1 MLVLANWL
9 TSLLTVGFVLV
20 AMFMILAVLIQ
31 KPKGGGLAGAFGGGG
46 GSQQAMFGAKVG
58 DVLTYV
64 TIAAFVLFIGLAIA
78 LVFSTR
84 YEAQKAETEPA
95 TPPVE
100 ITAPT
105 PAPGSNETPA
115 PSKPGQSESV
125 PGASAAP
132 GIPAPS
138 SPETQN
144 SKPETPAPTA
154 PVTPAEG
161 GH

>member
-9 TSLLTVGFVLV
+9 TSLLTMGFVLV
-20 AMFMILAVLIQ
+20 ALVMILAVLIQ

-58 DVLTYV
+58 DVLTYF
-64 TIAAFVLFIGLAIA
+64 TIGAFVLFIGLAIA

-84 YEAQKAETEPA
+84 YEAQKAETDLAP
-95 TPPVE
+95 PPVE
-100 ITAPT
+100 M

-115 PSKPGQSESV
+115 PSKPGQSESS
-125 PGASAAP
+125 SAAP
-132 GIPAPS
+132 GIPAPGS
-138 SPETQN
+138 T
-144 SKPETPAPTA
+144 ETPAAPAPTPA
-154 PVTPAEG
+154 PAAPATPAEG